1 MTEKLSEKELKE
13 KLLQEKRE
21 RRLLERLSIYRERT
35 FRESTMKIKNQ
46 GGDFYSNHLKG
57 VSKKFSEESLK
68 ETNKKPRKYKKSE
81 VKTQTPS
88 SKKKDCISGKKSII
102 SDIISKDK
110 IIDLNSK
117 NIEIEEQPIANRC
130 FVDNEFEKNNSDIN
144 NNNNN
149 SYGNNMIQPVSLEYL
164 ENNFQI
170 DGENSLISNKKNK
183 KMNNEN
189 KDDSNDMSIQIP
201 MNNINQVINNSS
213 EDLKDKNTK
222 TSEGYYKTKTY
233 EELKKNYPNEIE
245 FYEKQKNYNNNGNVC
260 YNTTLNTKTF
270 INCDLRFFNLDLIV
284 NRVGYFDV
292 LYIDPP
298 WRIKGGQ
305 RNDWSFMFSNS
316 KFNLEYNTLSNND
329 ILSLPLEKLSKKGI

>member
-1 MTEKLSEKELKE
+1 MTEKLSEKDLKE

-21 RRLLERLSIYRERT
+21 RRLIERLSIYRERT
-35 FRESTMKIKNQ
+35 FRESTMKIKKQ
-46 GGDFYSNHLKG
+46 GGEFYSNHLKG
-57 VSKKFSEESLK
+57 VPKKFSEDSLK
-68 ETNKKPRKYKKSE
+68 ETNKKPRKNKKNES
-81 VKTQTPS
+81 KTKTPNS
-88 SKKKDCISGKKSII
+88 NKKDSFLGKKSII
-102 SDIISKDK
+102 SEIISKEK

-130 FVDNEFEKNNSDIN
+130 FVDNEFEKNNSDVN

-149 SYGNNMIQPVSLEYL
+149 SYGNMIQPVSLDYL
-164 ENNFQI
+164 ENNFQM
-170 DGENSLISNKKNK
+170 DAENSLISNKKNK

-201 MNNINQVINNSS
+201 MNNNNQVINNSS

-222 TSEGYYKTKTY
+222 ISEGKFKVKTL
-233 EELKKNYPNEIE
+233 EDLKKNYPSEIE
-245 FYEKQKNYNNNGNVC
+245 FYDKQKNYNNNGNVC

-284 NRVGYFDV
+284 NRVGFFDV

-329 ILSLPLEKLSKKGI
+329 ILSLPFEKLSKKGNY

>member
-1 MTEKLSEKELKE
+1 MTEKLSEKDLKE

-21 RRLLERLSIYRERT
+21 RRLIERLSIYRERT
-35 FRESTMKIKNQ
+35 FRESTMKIKKQ

-57 VSKKFSEESLK
+57 VPKKFSEDSMK
-68 ETNKKPRKYKKSE
+68 ETNKKPRKNKKSE
-81 VKTQTPS
+81 AMTKTPNMN
-88 SKKKDCISGKKSII
+88 KKDSFSGKKSII
-102 SDIISKDK
+102 SEIISKEK

-117 NIEIEEQPIANRC
+117 NIEIEDEPIANKC

-149 SYGNNMIQPVSLEYL
+149 TYGNMIQPVSLDYL
-164 ENNFQI
+164 ENNFQM
-170 DGENSLISNKKNK
+170 DAENSLISNKKNK

-201 MNNINQVINNSS
+201 MNNNNQVINNSS

-222 TSEGYYKTKTY
+222 ISEGKCKAKTL
-233 EELKKNYPNEIE
+233 EDLKKNYPSEIE
-245 FYEKQKNYNNNGNVC
+245 FYEKQKNYNNNGNIC

-329 ILSLPLEKLSKKGI
+329 ILSLPLEKLSKKGIN